1 MCIRDSSYTGNQTC
15 PYFQCWKYAKG
26 FHNTSVSLSVKK
38 AEEAVLEY
46 FKKILDGADF
56 SYVYKGEAPSEKDIS
71 QIESLQQELE
81 HIAVKEQRVRAAYEN
96 EIDTLEEYR
105 ENRRRLSIQ
114 REELSNEIYRLESQQ
129 NNIEPSPQDVLKEIQ
144 TVYDIIQN
152 SDITYETKGM
162 FIRTVLDQIIYDKES
177 GCLYFDII
185 IS

>member
-1 MCIRDSSYTGNQTC
+1 M
-15 PYFQCWKYAKG
+15 
-26 FHNTSVSLSVKK
+26 
-38 AEEAVLEY
+38 
-46 FKKILDGADF
+46 KI
-56 SYVYKGEAPSEKDIS
+56 
-71 QIESLQQELE
+71 
-81 HIAVKEQRVRAAYEN
+81 